1 MTVDVDDDPA
11 TLTAAQQEVL
21 ETLGATGSERP
32 RFRPNLGRDLHGALN
47 AELDQLVPEDLEDLP
62 LFITKR
68 TLAMVHGCRKRWHH
82 EDTTDD
88 FAWTPAIARGS
99 ISHKAIEL
107 GIHWGGEP
115 APLHL
120 VDEAIASFEHG
131 ETSLG
136 YYIQGIQP
144 ADRAELRA
152 RAGERVSSFFECFPP
167 IEPKWKPVTEGRLKR
182 TLAHDRVILQ
192 GKPDLTLGI
201 ARGAQAG
208 KVIVDLKT
216 GTPMADHR
224 ADLRFYA
231 LIDAMMQGTPP
242 RLLVTY
248 YLDQARPVTE
258 SVTEA
263 VLEAEM
269 TRVIDGVRLMVE
281 LRTGDREPDLAPSP
295 SCRWC
300 PLLDECQTGQRFLE
314 DRADQLGLE
323 A

>member
-1 MTVDVDDDPA
+1 MTVGVDDDQ
-11 TLTAAQQEVL
+11 TTRTAAQIEVL
-21 ETLGATGSERP
+21 ETLGATGDERP
-32 RFRPNLGRDLHGALN
+32 RFHPNLGRDLHASLN
-47 AELDQLVPEDLEDLP
+47 TELAQLVPDDLADLP
-62 LFITKR
+62 LFVTKR
-68 TLAMVHGCRKRWHH
+68 TLAMVHGCRRRWQH

-99 ISHKAIEL
+99 VSHKAIEL
-107 GIHWGGEP
+107 GIHWSGET
-115 APLHL
+115 APLHM
-120 VDEAIASFEHG
+120 VDEAMASYEHG
-131 ETSLG
+131 DTGLG
-136 YYIQGIQP
+136 YYLQGIEP

-152 RAGERVSSFFECFPP
+152 RAGERVSAFFECFPP

-182 TLAHDRVILQ
+182 TLAQERVILQ
-192 GKPDLTLGI
+192 GKPDLTLGV

-208 KVIVDLKT
+208 KVVVDLKT
-216 GTPMADHR
+216 GAPMPDHR

-258 SVTEA
+258 PVTEA

-269 TRVIDGVRLMVE
+269 TRVVDGVRLMVE
-281 LRTGDREPDLAPSP
+281 LRTGEREPDLVPSP

-300 PLLDECQTGQRFLE
+300 PLLDDCEHGQAFLE
-314 DRADQLGLE
+314 DRADRLGLE
-323 A
+323 E

>member
-1 MTVDVDDDPA
+1 MTVGVDDDQT
-11 TLTAAQQEVL
+11 TLTAAQIEVL
-21 ETLGATGSERP
+21 ETLGATGDKRP
-32 RFRPNLGRDLHGALN
+32 RFHPNLGRDLHASLN
-47 AELDQLVPEDLEDLP
+47 TELAQLVPDDLADLP
-62 LFITKR
+62 LFVTKR
-68 TLAMVHGCRKRWHH
+68 TLAMVHGCRLRWQH

-99 ISHKAIEL
+99 VSHKAIEL
-107 GIHWGGEP
+107 GIHWSGET
-115 APLHL
+115 APLHM
-120 VDEAIASFEHG
+120 VDEAMASYEHG
-131 ETSLG
+131 DTGLG
-136 YYIQGIQP
+136 YYLQGIEP

-152 RAGERVSSFFECFPP
+152 RAGEWVSAFFECFPP

-182 TLAHDRVILQ
+182 TLAQERVILQ
-192 GKPDLTLGI
+192 GKPDLTLGV

-208 KVIVDLKT
+208 KVVVDLKT
-216 GTPMADHR
+216 GAPMPDHR

-258 SVTEA
+258 PVTEA

-269 TRVIDGVRLMVE
+269 TRVVDGVRLMVE
-281 LRTGDREPDLAPSP
+281 LRTGEREPDLVPSP

-300 PLLDECQTGQRFLE
+300 PLLDDCEHGQAFLE
-314 DRADQLGLE
+314 DRADRLGLE
-323 A
+323 E

>member
-1 MTVDVDDDPA
+1 MTVGVDDDQT
-11 TLTAAQQEVL
+11 TLTAAQIEVL
-21 ETLGATGSERP
+21 ETLGATGDERP
-32 RFRPNLGRDLHGALN
+32 RFHPNLGRDLHASLN
-47 AELDQLVPEDLEDLP
+47 TELAQLVPDDLADLP
-62 LFITKR
+62 LFVTKR
-68 TLAMVHGCRKRWHH
+68 TLAMVHGCRRRWQH

-99 ISHKAIEL
+99 VSHKAIEL
-107 GIHWGGEP
+107 GIHWSGET
-115 APLHL
+115 APLHM
-120 VDEAIASFEHG
+120 VDEAMASYEHG
-131 ETSLG
+131 DTGLG
-136 YYIQGIQP
+136 YYLQGIEP

-152 RAGERVSSFFECFPP
+152 RAGERVSAFFECFPP

-182 TLAHDRVILQ
+182 TLAQERVILQ
-192 GKPDLTLGI
+192 GKPDLTLGV

-208 KVIVDLKT
+208 KVVVDLKT
-216 GTPMADHR
+216 GAPMPDHR

-258 SVTEA
+258 PVTEA

-269 TRVIDGVRLMVE
+269 TRVVDGVRLMVE
-281 LRTGDREPDLAPSP
+281 LRTGEREPDLVPSP

-300 PLLDECQTGQRFLE
+300 PLLDDCEHGQAFLE
-314 DRADQLGLE
+314 DRADRLGLE
-323 A
+323 E